1 MDFFLPVI
9 DSLKKIRTVLAEAG
23 SSFKRNNDLA
33 MASSLAFSAMLA
45 LIPALF
51 LITAIAGMVVGS
63 SQDAFR
69 KVQDM
74 AGQLIPST
82 SEAILREVRYLAS
95 HKRAIGV
102 VNGLV
107 LLFAVMPLV
116 SDIRSSL
123 VRIFHRRPSRPFL
136 LEKLM
141 DLAITAV
148 FLLVIASIAVIGVAW
163 TIAGRDLS
171 LPDLPP
177 YLSGIFPFLF
187 QYATVLLLYV
197 AFARRSPLLHLAAGA
212 LVSAC
217 LWFVMRPLFH
227 QFLAYNP
234 GFGFAFGS
242 FKSLFVVLLW
252 IYYSLA
258 VFLFGAE
265 IASCLGRKETVFLK
279 RLIDG
284 KGGVP
289 ASFAGN
295 YLVRF
300 DSGAVIFREGDVGG
314 EMYAVR
320 QGSVGIQKDGKQ
332 IAVIPQGKCFGGMSF
347 LLSAR
352 RVATAVALDDTELV
366 SITNE
371 NVRNLMNEHPEFVV
385 EALREMAMRLREADR
400 LID

>member
-1 MDFFLPVI
+1 MNLFLSVI
-9 DSLKKIRTVLAEAG
+9 DSVKKCRTVLAEAG

-69 KVQDM
+69 KVQEM

-95 HKRAIGV
+95 HKQAIGL

-116 SDIRSSL
+116 SDMRGAL
-123 VRIFHRRPSRPFL
+123 GRIFHQRPSRPFL

-141 DLAITAV
+141 DLAITAI

-163 TIAGRDLS
+163 TVADRVLP

-177 YLSGIFPFLF
+177 YLSGVFPFLF
-187 QYATVLLLYV
+187 QYATVLLFYV
-197 AFARRSPLLHLAAGA
+197 AFTRRTPLQHLAAGA
-212 LVSAC
+212 LAAAC

-252 IYYSLA
+252 IYYSLI

-265 IASCLGRKETVFLK
+265 IAAGLGRTEMVFLK
-279 RLIDG
+279 RLIEG

-289 ASFAGN
+289 SSFAEGS
-295 YLVRF
+295 LARH
-300 DSGAVIFREGDVGG
+300 GAGSVIFQEGDEGR
-314 EMYAVR
+314 EMYSVR
-320 QGSVGIQKDGKQ
+320 RGGVGILKAGKQ
-332 IAVIPQGKCFGGMSF
+332 IATIAPGKCFGEMSF
-347 LLSAR
+347 LLGAK
-352 RVATAVALDDTELV
+352 RVATAVALEDTELV
-366 SITNE
+366 IITNE
-371 NVRNLMNEHPEFVV
+371 NIRSLMNDHPEFVV
-385 EALREMAMRLREADR
+385 DMLREMALRLREADE